1 MAGLGKEGQVLGIRG
16 TTLAGV
22 PLGCR
27 HPVVQLSPCLVTF
40 SSRQL
45 AHRLPLARWRHGSG
59 HRPGC
64 LGGSSYA
71 AARRIARPAAY
82 RGAETWSRSEAH
94 APRLHGIG
102 HGPWARRRCV
112 AAGAGYPRLCLCP
125 CAGQMGG
132 RSIALSIRSD
142 TRGPGLGRIVLDR
155 HDPTARTKVR
165 LERWVGWLTAR
176 SPTVAPPNLAADSY
190 VRSRSVLGCSL

>member
-1 MAGLGKEGQVLGIRG
+1 MAGLGQRG
-16 TTLAGV
+16 PSSRLPGHDSVAGGV
-22 PLGCR
+22 PALGCR
-27 HPVVQLSPCLVTF
+27 HPVVQLRPCLVTF

-82 RGAETWSRSEAH
+82 RGAQTWSRSEAH

-112 AAGAGYPRLCLCP
+112 AAGAGYPRLCLCA
-125 CAGQMGG
+125 CEAQLAGQMGAG
-132 RSIALSIRSD
+132 SSPVHPLGHPWPWTWPYRPRQTRSD
-142 TRGPGLGRIVLDR
+142 GTHEGETREVGRLVNRSLTGHPQSR
-155 HDPTARTKVR
+155 HRI
-165 LERWVGWLTAR
+165 
-176 SPTVAPPNLAADSY
+176 
-190 VRSRSVLGCSL
+190 

>member
-1 MAGLGKEGQVLGIRG
+1 MAGLGQRG
-16 TTLAGV
+16 PSSRLPGHDSVAGGV
-22 PLGCR
+22 PALGCR
-27 HPVVQLSPCLVTF
+27 HPVVQLRPCLVTF

-102 HGPWARRRCV
+102 HERTGRGPCGGAWLQVQGIHGYAYARAKRSW
-112 AAGAGYPRLCLCP
+112 L
-125 CAGQMGG
+125 G
-132 RSIALSIRSD
+132 RWVLDLALSIRSD

-165 LERWVGWLTAR
+165 LNRWVSWLTAR
-176 SPTVAPPNLAADSY
+176 SPTVARTESSCGL
-190 VRSRSVLGCSL
+190 VRT

>member
-1 MAGLGKEGQVLGIRG
+1 MAGLGQRG
-16 TTLAGV
+16 PSSRLPGHDSVAGGV
-22 PLGCR
+22 PALGCR
-27 HPVVQLSPCLVTF
+27 HPVVQLRPCLVTF

-102 HGPWARRRCV
+102 HERTGRGPCGGAWLQVQGIHGYAYARAHRSW
-112 AAGAGYPRLCLCP
+112 L
-125 CAGQMGG
+125 GQMGPCP
-132 RSIALSIRSD
+132 S
-142 TRGPGLGRIVLDR
+142 
-155 HDPTARTKVR
+155 ARTPVALDLAVSSSTDTIR
-165 LERWVGWLTAR
+165 RHAR
-176 SPTVAPPNLAADSY
+176 
-190 VRSRSVLGCSL
+190 R